1 MTAIVGT
8 LNKRG
13 IAIAA
18 DSAATYSTSAT
29 NKIIN
34 NTNKI
39 FELSKKYPVGIAI
52 YNNLDFHGIPWE
64 TIFKTYRDVHLKDKS
79 FPKLKDYAEDFWGYL
94 HSVILTKV
102 SVEDQ
107 KAQVAYLAHQL
118 KEEAKSTAIKQL
130 ELSKTD
136 IDSNSLFS
144 EMTSFLTGLS
154 EDYKLHNRTSEFNS
168 YKISQFQNYA
178 NEVIDSVLSDLMQD
192 TACPEDFPKIF
203 ISTLFSIISAD
214 TIVYLSQ
221 TGLVFWG
228 YGEEELFPSYYHY
241 EVSLAFDNKI
251 KYVERSNYEVSNQKN
266 ACVAPFAQTD
276 VSNTVVRGIDP
287 KLRDTINKN
296 LLLAFDGF
304 RNNIIDVL
312 SQAGAP
318 ETLLDALH
326 NIEISNQTSSFISF
340 LNDYIQNNYIDKLL
354 NTVAF
359 LSKEDLADMAESL
372 VRMTCLKRHIT
383 TDEESVGGPVD
394 VAVITKGDGFIWIKR
409 KHYFNRE
416 LNPHYFE
423 RQK

>member
-18 DSAATYSTSAT
+18 DSAATYSTSAM
-29 NKIIN
+29 NKITN
-34 NTNKI
+34 NANKI
-39 FELSKKYPVGIAI
+39 FELSKKHPVGIAI

-64 TIFKTYRDVHLKDKS
+64 VIFKTYRDVHLRERS
-79 FPKLKDYAEDFWGYL
+79 FPMLKEYAEDFWTYL
-94 HSVILTKV
+94 HSFVLTKV
-102 SVEDQ
+102 SIEDQ
-107 KAQVAYLAHQL
+107 KAQIAYLAHQL
-118 KEEAKSTAIKQL
+118 KEESIATAKDNLKLKKLDFDST
-130 ELSKTD
+130 
-136 IDSNSLFS
+136 SLFS
-144 EMTSFLTGLS
+144 EIIQFLTKLS
-154 EDYKLHNRTSEFNS
+154 EDYKLHSRTSEFNS
-168 YKISQFQNYA
+168 YEISQFQDYA
-178 NEVIDSVLSDLMQD
+178 SEVIDSILSDLTQD
-192 TACPEDFPKIF
+192 SACPKTFRETFL
-203 ISTLFSIISAD
+203 STLFSIITAD

-251 KYVERSNYEVSNQKN
+251 KYVELSNYEVSNQKN

-276 VSNTVVRGIDP
+276 VANTVVRGIDQ
-287 KLRDTINKN
+287 KLRDTINNN
-296 LLLAFDGF
+296 LQNAFNDF
-304 RNNIIDVL
+304 RNNIVDVL
-312 SQAGAP
+312 FKASAP
-318 ETLLDALH
+318 ETLLDALR
-326 NIEISNQTSSFISF
+326 NINISNQTTPFISF
-340 LNDYIQNNYIDKLL
+340 LNEYIQKNYIDKLL
-354 NTVAF
+354 NTIAF

-409 KHYFNRE
+409 KHYFDRE

-423 RQK
+423 R

>member
-18 DSAATYSTSAT
+18 DSAATYSTSAM
-29 NKIIN
+29 NKITN
-34 NTNKI
+34 NANKI
-39 FELSKKYPVGIAI
+39 FELSKKHPVGIAI

-64 TIFKTYRDVHLKDKS
+64 VIFKTYRDVHLRERS
-79 FPKLKDYAEDFWGYL
+79 FPMLKEYAEDFWTYL
-94 HSVILTKV
+94 HSFVLTKV
-102 SVEDQ
+102 SIEDQ
-107 KAQVAYLAHQL
+107 KAQIAYLAHQL
-118 KEEAKSTAIKQL
+118 KEESIATAKDNLKLKKLDFDST
-130 ELSKTD
+130 
-136 IDSNSLFS
+136 SLFN
-144 EMTSFLTGLS
+144 EIIQFLTKLS
-154 EDYKLHNRTSEFNS
+154 EDYKLHSRTSEFNS
-168 YKISQFQNYA
+168 YEISQFQDYA
-178 NEVIDSVLSDLMQD
+178 SVVIDSILSDLTQD
-192 TACPEDFPKIF
+192 SACPKTFRETFL
-203 ISTLFSIISAD
+203 STLFSIITAD

-251 KYVERSNYEVSNQKN
+251 KYVELSNYEVSNQKN

-276 VSNTVVRGIDP
+276 VANTVVRGIDQ
-287 KLRDTINKN
+287 KLRDTINNN
-296 LLLAFDGF
+296 LQNAFNNF
-304 RNNIIDVL
+304 RNNIVDVL
-312 SQAGAP
+312 FKASAP
-318 ETLLDALH
+318 ETLLDALR
-326 NIEISNQTSSFISF
+326 NIDISNQTTPFISF
-340 LNDYIQNNYIDKLL
+340 LNEYIQKNYIDKLL

-409 KHYFNRE
+409 KHYFDRE

-423 RQK
+423 

>member
-18 DSAATYSTSAT
+18 DSAATYSTSAM
-29 NKIIN
+29 NKITN
-34 NTNKI
+34 NANKI
-39 FELSKKYPVGIAI
+39 FELSKKHPVGIAI

-64 TIFKTYRDVHLKDKS
+64 VIFKTYRDVHLRERS
-79 FPKLKDYAEDFWGYL
+79 FPMLKEYAEDFWTYL
-94 HSVILTKV
+94 HSFVLTKV
-102 SVEDQ
+102 SIEDQ
-107 KAQVAYLAHQL
+107 KAQIAYLAHQL
-118 KEEAKSTAIKQL
+118 KEESIATAKDNLKLKKLDFDST
-130 ELSKTD
+130 
-136 IDSNSLFS
+136 SLFS
-144 EMTSFLTGLS
+144 EIIQFLTKLS
-154 EDYKLHNRTSEFNS
+154 EDYKLHSRTSEFNS
-168 YKISQFQNYA
+168 YEISQFQDYA
-178 NEVIDSVLSDLMQD
+178 SEVIDSILSDLTQD
-192 TACPEDFPKIF
+192 SACPKTFRETFL
-203 ISTLFSIISAD
+203 STLFSIITAD

-251 KYVERSNYEVSNQKN
+251 KYVELSNYEVSNQKN

-276 VSNTVVRGIDP
+276 VANTVVRGIDQ
-287 KLRDTINKN
+287 KLRDTINNN
-296 LLLAFDGF
+296 LQNAFNDF
-304 RNNIIDVL
+304 RNNIVDVL
-312 SQAGAP
+312 FKASAP
-318 ETLLDALH
+318 ETLLDALR
-326 NIEISNQTSSFISF
+326 NIDISNQTTPFISF
-340 LNDYIQNNYIDKLL
+340 LNEYIQKNYIDKLL

-409 KHYFNRE
+409 KHYFDRE

-423 RQK
+423 R

>member
-18 DSAATYSTSAT
+18 DSAATYSTSAM
-29 NKIIN
+29 NKITN
-34 NTNKI
+34 NANKI
-39 FELSKKYPVGIAI
+39 FELSKKHPVGIAI

-64 TIFKTYRDVHLKDKS
+64 VIFKTYRDVHLRERS
-79 FPKLKDYAEDFWGYL
+79 FPMLKEYAEDFWTYL
-94 HSVILTKV
+94 HSFVLTKV
-102 SVEDQ
+102 SIEDQ
-107 KAQVAYLAHQL
+107 KAQIAYLAHQL
-118 KEEAKSTAIKQL
+118 KEESIATAKDNLKLKKLDFDST
-130 ELSKTD
+130 
-136 IDSNSLFS
+136 SLFS
-144 EMTSFLTGLS
+144 EIIQFLTKLS
-154 EDYKLHNRTSEFNS
+154 EDYKLHSRTSEFNS
-168 YKISQFQNYA
+168 YEISQFQDYA
-178 NEVIDSVLSDLMQD
+178 NEVIDSILSDLTQD
-192 TACPEDFPKIF
+192 SACPKTFRETFL
-203 ISTLFSIISAD
+203 STLFSIITAD

-251 KYVERSNYEVSNQKN
+251 KYVELSNYEVSNQKN

-276 VSNTVVRGIDP
+276 VANTVVRGIDQ
-287 KLRDTINKN
+287 KLRDTINNN
-296 LLLAFDGF
+296 LQNAFNDF
-304 RNNIIDVL
+304 RNNIVDVL
-312 SQAGAP
+312 FKASAP
-318 ETLLDALH
+318 ETLLDALR
-326 NIEISNQTSSFISF
+326 NIDISNQTTPFISF
-340 LNDYIQNNYIDKLL
+340 LNEYIQKNYIDKLL

-409 KHYFNRE
+409 KHYFDRE

-423 RQK
+423 R

>member
-18 DSAATYSTSAT
+18 DSAATYSTSAM
-29 NKIIN
+29 NKITN
-34 NTNKI
+34 NANKI
-39 FELSKKYPVGIAI
+39 FELSKKHPVGIAI

-64 TIFKTYRDVHLKDKS
+64 VIFKTYRDVHLREKS
-79 FPKLKDYAEDFWGYL
+79 FPMLKEYAEDFWTYL
-94 HSVILTKV
+94 HSFVLTKV
-102 SVEDQ
+102 SIEDQ
-107 KAQVAYLAHQL
+107 KAQIAYLAHQL
-118 KEEAKSTAIKQL
+118 KEESIATAKDNLKLKKLDFDST
-130 ELSKTD
+130 
-136 IDSNSLFS
+136 SLFS
-144 EMTSFLTGLS
+144 EIIQFLTKLS
-154 EDYKLHNRTSEFNS
+154 EDYKLHSRTSEFNS
-168 YKISQFQNYA
+168 YEISQFQDYA
-178 NEVIDSVLSDLMQD
+178 SEVIDSILSDLTQD
-192 TACPEDFPKIF
+192 SACPKTFRETFL
-203 ISTLFSIISAD
+203 STLFSIITAD

-251 KYVERSNYEVSNQKN
+251 KYVELSNYEVSNQKN

-276 VSNTVVRGIDP
+276 VANTVVRGIDQ
-287 KLRDTINKN
+287 KLRDTINNN
-296 LLLAFDGF
+296 LQNAFNDF
-304 RNNIIDVL
+304 RNNIVDVL
-312 SQAGAP
+312 FKASAP
-318 ETLLDALH
+318 ETLLDALR
-326 NIEISNQTSSFISF
+326 NIDISNQTTPFISF
-340 LNDYIQNNYIDKLL
+340 LNEYIQKNYIDKLL

-409 KHYFNRE
+409 KHYFDRE

-423 RQK
+423 R

>member
-18 DSAATYSTSAT
+18 DSAATYSTSAM
-29 NKIIN
+29 NKITN
-34 NTNKI
+34 NANKI
-39 FELSKKYPVGIAI
+39 FELSKKHPVGIAI

-64 TIFKTYRDVHLKDKS
+64 VIFKTYRDVHLRERS
-79 FPKLKDYAEDFWGYL
+79 VPMLKEYAEDFWTYL
-94 HSVILTKV
+94 HSFVLTKV
-102 SVEDQ
+102 SIEDQ
-107 KAQVAYLAHQL
+107 KAQIAYLAHQL
-118 KEEAKSTAIKQL
+118 KEESIATAKDNLKLKKLDFDST
-130 ELSKTD
+130 
-136 IDSNSLFS
+136 SLFS
-144 EMTSFLTGLS
+144 EIIQFLTKLS
-154 EDYKLHNRTSEFNS
+154 EDYKLHSRTSEFNS
-168 YKISQFQNYA
+168 YEISQFQDYA
-178 NEVIDSVLSDLMQD
+178 SEVIDSILSDLTQD
-192 TACPEDFPKIF
+192 SACPKTFRETFL
-203 ISTLFSIISAD
+203 STLFSIITAD

-251 KYVERSNYEVSNQKN
+251 KYVELSNYEVSNQKN

-276 VSNTVVRGIDP
+276 VANTVVRGIDQ
-287 KLRDTINKN
+287 KLRDTINNN
-296 LLLAFDGF
+296 LQNAFNDF
-304 RNNIIDVL
+304 RNNIVDVL
-312 SQAGAP
+312 FKASAP
-318 ETLLDALH
+318 ETLLDALR
-326 NIEISNQTSSFISF
+326 NIDISNQTTPFISF
-340 LNDYIQNNYIDKLL
+340 LNEYIQKNYIDKLL

-409 KHYFNRE
+409 KHYFDRE

-423 RQK
+423 R

>member
-18 DSAATYSTSAT
+18 DSAATYSTSAM
-29 NKIIN
+29 NKITN
-34 NTNKI
+34 NANKI
-39 FELSKKYPVGIAI
+39 FELSKKHPVGIAI

-64 TIFKTYRDVHLKDKS
+64 VIFKTYRDDHLKERA
-79 FPKLKDYAEDFWGYL
+79 FPKLKEYAEDFWDYL
-94 HSVILTKV
+94 HSFILTKV
-102 SVEDQ
+102 SIEDQ
-107 KAQVAYLAHQL
+107 KAQIAYLAHRL
-118 KEEAKSTAIKQL
+118 KEESIATAKDTLEFKKLDFDST
-130 ELSKTD
+130 
-136 IDSNSLFS
+136 SLFS
-144 EMTSFLTGLS
+144 EIIPFLTKLS
-154 EDYKLHNRTSEFNS
+154 EDYKLHSRTSEFNL
-168 YKISQFQNYA
+168 YEINQLQDYA
-178 NEVIDSVLSDLMQD
+178 GEVIDSILSDLTQD
-192 TACPEDFPKIF
+192 TACPKTFRETFL
-203 ISTLFSIISAD
+203 STLFSIIKAD

-241 EVSLAFDNKI
+241 DVSLAFDNKI
-251 KYVERSNYEVSNQKN
+251 KYVELSNYEVSNQKN

-276 VSNTVVRGIDP
+276 VANTVVRGIDQ
-287 KLRDTINKN
+287 KLRDTINNN
-296 LLLAFDGF
+296 LHNAFDNF
-304 RNNIIDVL
+304 RNNIVDVL
-312 SQAGAP
+312 FKASAP
-318 ETLLDALH
+318 EALLDALR
-326 NIEISNQTSSFISF
+326 NIDISNQATPFISF
-340 LNDYIQNNYIDKLL
+340 LNEYIQINYIDKLL

-409 KHYFNRE
+409 KHYFDRE

-423 RQK
+423 R

>member
-18 DSAATYSTSAT
+18 DSAATYSTSAM
-29 NKIIN
+29 NKITN
-34 NTNKI
+34 NANKI
-39 FELSKKYPVGIAI
+39 FELSKKHPVGIAI

-64 TIFKTYRDVHLKDKS
+64 VIFKTYRDVHLRERS
-79 FPKLKDYAEDFWGYL
+79 FPMLKEYAEDFWTYL
-94 HSVILTKV
+94 HSFVLTKV
-102 SVEDQ
+102 SIEDQ
-107 KAQVAYLAHQL
+107 KAQIAYLAHQL
-118 KEEAKSTAIKQL
+118 KEESIATAKDNLKLKKLDFDST
-130 ELSKTD
+130 
-136 IDSNSLFS
+136 SLFN
-144 EMTSFLTGLS
+144 EIIQFLTKLS
-154 EDYKLHNRTSEFNS
+154 EDYKLHSRTSEFNS
-168 YKISQFQNYA
+168 YEISQFQDYA
-178 NEVIDSVLSDLMQD
+178 SVVIDSILSDLTQD
-192 TACPEDFPKIF
+192 SACPKTFRETFL
-203 ISTLFSIISAD
+203 STLFSIITAD

-251 KYVERSNYEVSNQKN
+251 KYVELSNYEVSNQKN

-276 VSNTVVRGIDP
+276 VANTVVRGIDQ
-287 KLRDTINKN
+287 KLRDTINNN
-296 LLLAFDGF
+296 LQNAFNNF
-304 RNNIIDVL
+304 RNNIVDVL
-312 SQAGAP
+312 FKASAP
-318 ETLLDALH
+318 ETLLDALR
-326 NIEISNQTSSFISF
+326 NIDISNQTTPFISF
-340 LNDYIQNNYIDKLL
+340 LNEYIQKNYIDKLL

-409 KHYFNRE
+409 KHYFDRE

-423 RQK
+423 R

>member
-1 MTAIVGT
+1 MI
-8 LNKRG
+8 
-13 IAIAA
+13 
-18 DSAATYSTSAT
+18 
-29 NKIIN
+29 
-34 NTNKI
+34 
-39 FELSKKYPVGIAI
+39 
-52 YNNLDFHGIPWE
+52 
-64 TIFKTYRDVHLKDKS
+64 
-79 FPKLKDYAEDFWGYL
+79 
-94 HSVILTKV
+94 
-102 SVEDQ
+102 
-107 KAQVAYLAHQL
+107 
-118 KEEAKSTAIKQL
+118 
-130 ELSKTD
+130 
-136 IDSNSLFS
+136 
-144 EMTSFLTGLS
+144 SFLTGLS
-154 EDYKLHNRTSEFNS
+154 EDYKLHSRTSEFNS
-168 YKISQFQNYA
+168 YEISQFLDYA
-178 NEVIDSVLSDLMQD
+178 GEVIDSILSDLIQD
-192 TACPEDFPKIF
+192 ATCPKDFSKIF
-203 ISTLFSIISAD
+203 LSTLFSIISAD

-251 KYVERSNYEVSNQKN
+251 KYVELSNYEVSNQKN

-276 VSNTVVRGIDP
+276 VSNTVVRGIDQ
-287 KLRDTINKN
+287 KLRDTISNS
-296 LLLAFDGF
+296 LLVAFDGF
-304 RNNIIDVL
+304 RNNILDVL

-318 ETLLDALH
+318 ETLLDAAP
-326 NIEISNQTSSFISF
+326 FISY
-340 LNDYIQNNYIDKLL
+340 LNEYIQNNYIDKLL

>member
-29 NKIIN
+29 NKITN
-34 NTNKI
+34 NANKI
-39 FELSKKYPVGIAI
+39 FELSKKHPIGIAI
-52 YNNLDFHGIPWE
+52 YNNLDFYGIPWE
-64 TIFKTYRDVHLKDKS
+64 VIFKTYRDNHLKERS
-79 FPKLKDYAEDFWGYL
+79 FHKLKEYVENFWEYL
-94 HSVILTKV
+94 HNIILTKV
-102 SVEDQ
+102 RVEDQ
-107 KAQVAYLAHQL
+107 KGQIAYLAHRL
-118 KEEAKSTAIKQL
+118 KEEAISTAKKNL
-130 ELSKTD
+130 ESRD
-136 IDSNSLFS
+136 ADNDSISLFS
-144 EMTSFLTGLS
+144 EIMSFLIKLS
-154 EDYKLHNRTSEFNS
+154 EDYKLHSRTSELNS
-168 YKISQFQNYA
+168 YKISQFHDYTS
-178 NEVIDSVLSDLMQD
+178 ETIDSILSDLTQD
-192 TACPEDFPKIF
+192 TSCPEAFRETF
-203 ISTLFSIISAD
+203 LSTLFSIITAD

-221 TGLVFWG
+221 TGLIFWG

-251 KYVERSNYEVSNQKN
+251 KYVELSNYEVSNQKN

-276 VSNTVVRGIDP
+276 VANTVVRGIDQ
-287 KLRDTINKN
+287 KLRDTINNN
-296 LLLAFDGF
+296 LQIAFENF
-304 RNNIIDVL
+304 RNNIVDVL
-312 SQAGAP
+312 FKANAP
-318 ETLLDALH
+318 ETLLDALR
-326 NIEISNQTSSFISF
+326 NMDISNQVTPFIGY
-340 LNDYIQNNYIDKLL
+340 LNEYIQNNYIDKLL
-354 NTVAF
+354 NTVAY

-423 RQK
+423 R

>member
-18 DSAATYSTSAT
+18 DSAATYSTSAM
-29 NKIIN
+29 NKITN
-34 NTNKI
+34 NANKI
-39 FELSKKYPVGIAI
+39 FELSKKHPVGIAI

-64 TIFKTYRDVHLKDKS
+64 VIFKTYRDVHLRERS
-79 FPKLKDYAEDFWGYL
+79 FPMLKEYAEDFWTYL
-94 HSVILTKV
+94 HSFVLTKV
-102 SVEDQ
+102 SIEDQ
-107 KAQVAYLAHQL
+107 KAQIAYLAHQL
-118 KEEAKSTAIKQL
+118 KEESIATAKDNLKLKKLDFDST
-130 ELSKTD
+130 
-136 IDSNSLFS
+136 SLFN
-144 EMTSFLTGLS
+144 EIIQFLTKLS
-154 EDYKLHNRTSEFNS
+154 EDYKLHSRTSEFNS
-168 YKISQFQNYA
+168 YEISQFQDYA
-178 NEVIDSVLSDLMQD
+178 SVVIDSILSDLTQD
-192 TACPEDFPKIF
+192 SACPKTFRETFL
-203 ISTLFSIISAD
+203 STLFSIITAD

-251 KYVERSNYEVSNQKN
+251 KYVELSNYEVSNQKN

-276 VSNTVVRGIDP
+276 VANTVVRGIDQ
-287 KLRDTINKN
+287 KLRDTINNN
-296 LLLAFDGF
+296 LQNAFNDF
-304 RNNIIDVL
+304 RNNIVDVL
-312 SQAGAP
+312 FKASAP
-318 ETLLDALH
+318 ETLLDALR
-326 NIEISNQTSSFISF
+326 NIDISNQTTPFISF
-340 LNDYIQNNYIDKLL
+340 LNEYIQKNYIDKLL

-409 KHYFNRE
+409 KHYFDRE

-423 RQK
+423 R

>member
-18 DSAATYSTSAT
+18 DSAATYSTSAM
-29 NKIIN
+29 NKITN
-34 NTNKI
+34 NANKI
-39 FELSKKYPVGIAI
+39 FELSKKHPVGIAI

-64 TIFKTYRDVHLKDKS
+64 VIFKTYRDVHLRERS
-79 FPKLKDYAEDFWGYL
+79 FPMLKEYAEDFWTYL
-94 HSVILTKV
+94 HSFVLTKV
-102 SVEDQ
+102 SIEDQ
-107 KAQVAYLAHQL
+107 KAQIAYLAHQL
-118 KEEAKSTAIKQL
+118 KEESIATAKDNIKLKKLDFDST
-130 ELSKTD
+130 
-136 IDSNSLFS
+136 SLFS
-144 EMTSFLTGLS
+144 EIIQFLTKLS
-154 EDYKLHNRTSEFNS
+154 EDYKLHSRTSEFNS
-168 YKISQFQNYA
+168 YEISQFQDYA
-178 NEVIDSVLSDLMQD
+178 SEVIDSILSDLTQD
-192 TACPEDFPKIF
+192 SACPKTFRETFL
-203 ISTLFSIISAD
+203 STLFSIITAD

-251 KYVERSNYEVSNQKN
+251 KYVELSNYEVSNQKN

-276 VSNTVVRGIDP
+276 VANTVVRGIDQ
-287 KLRDTINKN
+287 KLRDTINNN
-296 LLLAFDGF
+296 LQNAFNDF
-304 RNNIIDVL
+304 RNNIVDVL
-312 SQAGAP
+312 FKASAP
-318 ETLLDALH
+318 ETLLDALR
-326 NIEISNQTSSFISF
+326 NIDISNQTTPFISF
-340 LNDYIQNNYIDKLL
+340 LNEYIQKNYIDKLL

-409 KHYFNRE
+409 KHYFDRE

-423 RQK
+423 R

>member
-18 DSAATYSTSAT
+18 DSAATYSTSAM
-29 NKIIN
+29 NKITN
-34 NTNKI
+34 NANKI
-39 FELSKKYPVGIAI
+39 FELSKKHPVGIAI

-64 TIFKTYRDVHLKDKS
+64 VIFKTYRDVHLRERS
-79 FPKLKDYAEDFWGYL
+79 FPMLKEYAEDFWTYL
-94 HSVILTKV
+94 HSFVLTKV
-102 SVEDQ
+102 SIEDQ
-107 KAQVAYLAHQL
+107 KAQIAYLAHQL
-118 KEEAKSTAIKQL
+118 KEESIATAKDNLKLKKLDFDST
-130 ELSKTD
+130 
-136 IDSNSLFS
+136 SLFS
-144 EMTSFLTGLS
+144 EIIQFLTKLS
-154 EDYKLHNRTSEFNS
+154 EDYKLHSRTSEFNS
-168 YKISQFQNYA
+168 YEISQFQDYA
-178 NEVIDSVLSDLMQD
+178 SEVIDSILSDLTQD
-192 TACPEDFPKIF
+192 SACPKTFRETFL
-203 ISTLFSIISAD
+203 STLFSIITAD

-251 KYVERSNYEVSNQKN
+251 KYVELSNYEVSNQKN

-276 VSNTVVRGIDP
+276 VANTVVRGIDQ
-287 KLRDTINKN
+287 KLRDTINNN
-296 LLLAFDGF
+296 LQNAFNDF
-304 RNNIIDVL
+304 RNNIVDVL
-312 SQAGAP
+312 FKASAP
-318 ETLLDALH
+318 ETLLDALR
-326 NIEISNQTSSFISF
+326 NIDISNQTTPFISF
-340 LNDYIQNNYIDKLL
+340 LNEYILKNYIDKLL

-409 KHYFNRE
+409 KHYFDRE

-423 RQK
+423 R

>member
-18 DSAATYSTSAT
+18 DSAATYSTSAM
-29 NKIIN
+29 NKITN
-34 NTNKI
+34 NANKI
-39 FELSKKYPVGIAI
+39 FELSKKHPVGIAI

-64 TIFKTYRDVHLKDKS
+64 VIFKTYRDVHLRERS
-79 FPKLKDYAEDFWGYL
+79 FPMLKEYAEDFWTYL
-94 HSVILTKV
+94 HSFVLTKV
-102 SVEDQ
+102 SIEDQ
-107 KAQVAYLAHQL
+107 KAQIAYLAHQL
-118 KEEAKSTAIKQL
+118 KEESIATAKDNLKLKKLDFDST
-130 ELSKTD
+130 
-136 IDSNSLFS
+136 SLFN
-144 EMTSFLTGLS
+144 EIIQFLTKLS
-154 EDYKLHNRTSEFNS
+154 VDYKLHSRTSEFNS
-168 YKISQFQNYA
+168 YEISQFQDYA
-178 NEVIDSVLSDLMQD
+178 SEVIDSILSDLTQD
-192 TACPEDFPKIF
+192 SACPKTFRETFL
-203 ISTLFSIISAD
+203 STLFSIITAD

-251 KYVERSNYEVSNQKN
+251 KYVELSNYEVSNQKN

-276 VSNTVVRGIDP
+276 VANTVVRGIDQ
-287 KLRDTINKN
+287 KLRDTINNN
-296 LLLAFDGF
+296 LQNAFNDF
-304 RNNIIDVL
+304 RNNIVDVL
-312 SQAGAP
+312 FKASAP
-318 ETLLDALH
+318 ETLLDALR
-326 NIEISNQTSSFISF
+326 NIDISNQTTPFISF
-340 LNDYIQNNYIDKLL
+340 LNDYIQKNYIDKLL

-409 KHYFNRE
+409 KHYFDRE

-423 RQK
+423 R

>member
-18 DSAATYSTSAT
+18 DSAATYSTSAM
-29 NKIIN
+29 NKITN
-34 NTNKI
+34 NANKI
-39 FELSKKYPVGIAI
+39 FELSKKHPVGIAI

-64 TIFKTYRDVHLKDKS
+64 VIFKTYRDVHLRERS
-79 FPKLKDYAEDFWGYL
+79 FPMLKEYAEDFWTYL
-94 HSVILTKV
+94 HSFVLTKV
-102 SVEDQ
+102 SIEDQ
-107 KAQVAYLAHQL
+107 KAQIAYLAHQL
-118 KEEAKSTAIKQL
+118 KEESIATAKDNLKLKKLDFDST
-130 ELSKTD
+130 
-136 IDSNSLFS
+136 SLFS
-144 EMTSFLTGLS
+144 EIIQFLTKLS
-154 EDYKLHNRTSEFNS
+154 EDYKLHSRTSEFNS
-168 YKISQFQNYA
+168 YEIRQFQDYA
-178 NEVIDSVLSDLMQD
+178 SEVIDSILSDLTQD
-192 TACPEDFPKIF
+192 SACPKTFRETFL
-203 ISTLFSIISAD
+203 STLFSIITAD

-251 KYVERSNYEVSNQKN
+251 KYVELSNYEVSNQKN

-276 VSNTVVRGIDP
+276 VANTVVRGIDQ
-287 KLRDTINKN
+287 KLRDTINNN
-296 LLLAFDGF
+296 LQNAFNDF
-304 RNNIIDVL
+304 RNNIVDVL
-312 SQAGAP
+312 FKASAP
-318 ETLLDALH
+318 ETLLDALR
-326 NIEISNQTSSFISF
+326 NIDISNQTTPFISF
-340 LNDYIQNNYIDKLL
+340 LNEYIQKNYIDKLL

-409 KHYFNRE
+409 KHYFDRE

-423 RQK
+423 R

>member
-29 NKIIN
+29 NKIT
-34 NTNKI
+34 NTANKI
-39 FELSKKYPVGIAI
+39 FELSKKHPIGIAI
-52 YNNLDFHGIPWE
+52 YNNLDFYGIPWE
-64 TIFKTYRDVHLKDKS
+64 VILKTYRDNYLKERS
-79 FPKLKDYAEDFWGYL
+79 FHKLKEYVEDFWEYL
-94 HSVILTKV
+94 HNVILTKV
-102 SVEDQ
+102 RIEDQ
-107 KAQVAYLAHQL
+107 KGQIAYLAHRL
-118 KEEAKSTAIKQL
+118 KEEAISTAKKIL
-130 ELSKTD
+130 ESKNADND
-136 IDSNSLFS
+136 ITSLFS
-144 EMTSFLTGLS
+144 EIMSFLIKLS
-154 EDYKLHNRTSEFNS
+154 EDFKLHSRTSEFNS
-168 YKISQFQNYA
+168 YKISQFHDSTS
-178 NEVIDSVLSDLMQD
+178 EIIDSILSDLTQD
-192 TACPEDFPKIF
+192 TSCPEAFRETF
-203 ISTLFSIISAD
+203 LSTLFSIIKAD

-221 TGLVFWG
+221 TGLIFWG

-251 KYVERSNYEVSNQKN
+251 KYVELSNYEVSNQKN

-276 VSNTVVRGIDP
+276 VANTVVRGIDQ
-287 KLRDTINKN
+287 KLRDTINNN
-296 LLLAFDGF
+296 LQIAFEDF
-304 RNNIIDVL
+304 RNNIVDVL
-312 SQAGAP
+312 FKANAP
-318 ETLLDALH
+318 ETLLDALR
-326 NIEISNQTSSFISF
+326 NMDISNQVTPFIGY
-340 LNDYIQNNYIDKLL
+340 LNEYIQNNYIDKLL
-354 NTVAF
+354 NTVAY

-423 RQK
+423 R

>member
-18 DSAATYSTSAT
+18 DSAATYSTSAM
-29 NKIIN
+29 NKITN
-34 NTNKI
+34 NANKI
-39 FELSKKYPVGIAI
+39 FELSKKHPVGIAI

-64 TIFKTYRDVHLKDKS
+64 VIFKTYRDVHLRERS
-79 FPKLKDYAEDFWGYL
+79 FPMLKEYAEDFWTYL
-94 HSVILTKV
+94 HSFVLTKV
-102 SVEDQ
+102 SIEDQ
-107 KAQVAYLAHQL
+107 KAQIAYLAHQL
-118 KEEAKSTAIKQL
+118 KEESIATAKDNLKLKKLDFDST
-130 ELSKTD
+130 
-136 IDSNSLFS
+136 SLFS
-144 EMTSFLTGLS
+144 EIIQFLTKLS
-154 EDYKLHNRTSEFNS
+154 EDYKLHSRTSEFNS
-168 YKISQFQNYA
+168 YEISQFQDYA
-178 NEVIDSVLSDLMQD
+178 SEVIDSFLSDLTQD
-192 TACPEDFPKIF
+192 SACPKTFRETFL
-203 ISTLFSIISAD
+203 STLFSIITAD

-251 KYVERSNYEVSNQKN
+251 KYVELSNYEVSNQKN

-276 VSNTVVRGIDP
+276 VANTVVRGIDQ
-287 KLRDTINKN
+287 KLRDTINNN
-296 LLLAFDGF
+296 LQNAFNDF
-304 RNNIIDVL
+304 RNNIVDVL
-312 SQAGAP
+312 FKASAP
-318 ETLLDALH
+318 ETLLDALR
-326 NIEISNQTSSFISF
+326 NIDISNQTTPFISF
-340 LNDYIQNNYIDKLL
+340 LNEYIQKNYIDKLL

-409 KHYFNRE
+409 KHYFDRE

-423 RQK
+423 R

>member
-18 DSAATYSTSAT
+18 DSAATYSTSAM
-29 NKIIN
+29 NKITN
-34 NTNKI
+34 NANKI
-39 FELSKKYPVGIAI
+39 FELSKKHPVGIAI

-64 TIFKTYRDVHLKDKS
+64 VIFKTYRDVHLRERS
-79 FPKLKDYAEDFWGYL
+79 FPMLKEYAEDFWTYL
-94 HSVILTKV
+94 HSFVLTKV
-102 SVEDQ
+102 SIEDQ
-107 KAQVAYLAHQL
+107 KAQIAYLAHQL
-118 KEEAKSTAIKQL
+118 KEESIATAKDNLKLKKLDFDST
-130 ELSKTD
+130 
-136 IDSNSLFS
+136 SLFS
-144 EMTSFLTGLS
+144 EIIQFLTKLS
-154 EDYKLHNRTSEFNS
+154 EDYKLHSRTSEFNS
-168 YKISQFQNYA
+168 YEISQFQDYA
-178 NEVIDSVLSDLMQD
+178 SEVIVSILSDLTQD
-192 TACPEDFPKIF
+192 SACPKTFRETFL
-203 ISTLFSIISAD
+203 STLFSIITAD

-251 KYVERSNYEVSNQKN
+251 KYVELSNYEVSNQKN

-276 VSNTVVRGIDP
+276 VANTVVRGIDQ
-287 KLRDTINKN
+287 KLRDTINNN
-296 LLLAFDGF
+296 LQNAFNDF
-304 RNNIIDVL
+304 RNNIVDVL
-312 SQAGAP
+312 FKASAP
-318 ETLLDALH
+318 ETLLDALR
-326 NIEISNQTSSFISF
+326 NIDISNQTTPFISF
-340 LNDYIQNNYIDKLL
+340 LNEYIQKNYIDKLL

-409 KHYFNRE
+409 KHYFDRE

-423 RQK
+423 R

>member
-18 DSAATYSTSAT
+18 DSAATYSTSAM
-29 NKIIN
+29 NKITN
-34 NTNKI
+34 NANKI
-39 FELSKKYPVGIAI
+39 FELSKKHPVGIAI

-64 TIFKTYRDVHLKDKS
+64 VIFKTYRDVHLRERS
-79 FPKLKDYAEDFWGYL
+79 FPMLKEYAEDFWTYL
-94 HSVILTKV
+94 HSFVLTKV
-102 SVEDQ
+102 SIEDQ
-107 KAQVAYLAHQL
+107 KAQIAYLAHQL
-118 KEEAKSTAIKQL
+118 KEESIATAKDNLKLKKLDFDPT
-130 ELSKTD
+130 
-136 IDSNSLFS
+136 SLFS
-144 EMTSFLTGLS
+144 EIIQFLTKLS
-154 EDYKLHNRTSEFNS
+154 EDYKLHSRTSEFNS
-168 YKISQFQNYA
+168 YEISQFQDYA
-178 NEVIDSVLSDLMQD
+178 SEVIDSILSDLTQD
-192 TACPEDFPKIF
+192 SACPKTFRETFL
-203 ISTLFSIISAD
+203 STLFSIITAD

-251 KYVERSNYEVSNQKN
+251 KYVELSNYEVSNQKN

-276 VSNTVVRGIDP
+276 VANTVVRGIDL
-287 KLRDTINKN
+287 KLRDTINNN
-296 LLLAFDGF
+296 LQNAFNDF
-304 RNNIIDVL
+304 RNNIVDVL
-312 SQAGAP
+312 FKASAP
-318 ETLLDALH
+318 ETLLDALR
-326 NIEISNQTSSFISF
+326 NIDISNQTTPFISF
-340 LNDYIQNNYIDKLL
+340 LNEYIQKNYIDKLL

-409 KHYFNRE
+409 KHYFDRE

-423 RQK
+423 R